1 MGDLY
6 GNKYIVDFVNS
17 IRCGKGVLITDKF
30 HYQGDFMNNM
40 MHRYGNNWMMGSFYW
55 KNGDRYEGQMK
66 NGEMHGK
73 GKLFYNNGNVLE
85 GIFENGIK
93 K

>member
-6 GNKYIVDFVNS
+6 GNKYIGDFVNS

-40 MHRYGNNWMMGSFYW
+40 MHRYGNITFLVDGN
-55 KNGDRYEGQMK
+55 KYEGQFK
-66 NGEMHGK
+66 NNLIE
-73 GKLFYNNGNVLE
+73 
-85 GIFENGIK
+85 
-93 K
+93 

>member
-1 MGDLY
+1 
-6 GNKYIVDFVNS
+6 
-17 IRCGKGVLITDKF
+17 
-30 HYQGDFMNNM
+30 
-40 MHRYGNNWMMGSFYW
+40 MGSFYW